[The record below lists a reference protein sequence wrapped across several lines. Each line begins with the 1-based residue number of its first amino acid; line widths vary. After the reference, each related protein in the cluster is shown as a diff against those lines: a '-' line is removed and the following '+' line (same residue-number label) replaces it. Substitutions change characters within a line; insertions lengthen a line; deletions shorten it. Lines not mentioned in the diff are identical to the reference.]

1 MSCCPPGSL
10 SRLGQGAHT
19 PRGQVYTKGDLPIYI
34 VGEGPNCILWN
45 YDIHGFD
52 GGRTKEICDLV
63 AEAGFMVVL
72 PDWFRGTWQDPTK
85 PGVKEFLER
94 TTQWGDILGDWEN
107 KVKPLVVELGAV
119 TFLTAGTC
127 WGSYPV
133 IRLCSLPEF
142 HAGASTHPSHTRI
155 SAVLGIQERYLLEQV
170 RCPQLFQPAGNDG
183 PEVKIGGLGAQIL
196 GDKLQ
201 IIEFPD
207 MVHGFLARGDME
219 KAEVARDVRKAV
231 ENIVTFFK
239 AHV

>member
-1 MSCCPPGSL
+1 
-10 SRLGQGAHT
+10 
-19 PRGQVYTKGDLPIYI
+19 
-34 VGEGPNCILWN
+34 
-45 YDIHGFD
+45 
-52 GGRTKEICDLV
+52 
-63 AEAGFMVVL
+63 
-72 PDWFRGTWQDPTK
+72 
-85 PGVKEFLER
+85 
-94 TTQWGDILGDWEN
+94 
-107 KVKPLVVELGAV
+107 
-119 TFLTAGTC
+119 
-127 WGSYPV
+127 
-133 IRLCSLPEF
+133 
-142 HAGASTHPSHTRI
+142 
-155 SAVLGIQERYLLEQV
+155 V